1 MDMDRQKHYRGRM
14 KKPFFEHLKELN
26 RRFIFS
32 FMLLIVF
39 SVTVYFNYSY
49 FLDILVKP
57 LIDAGYSVDNIFAI
71 TIYEGFQVKI
81 TNVLLVSFSILFP
94 LIVINIGFFIKPA
107 LEISSLSFG
116 FYFLF
121 FTFLYYFGIYSAL
134 TISHVG
140 IEFLLSFNENE
151 ILLRSQNYFQFIIRI
166 SLLFGVSFQFPL
178 LILFL
183 LNKNIISVNFFINNR
198 PELFIFILIMS
209 AVITPTGDPVT
220 LFIFAIPMY
229 LLIELMILLHKK
241 TI

>member
-1 MDMDRQKHYRGRM
+1 M
-14 KKPFFEHLKELN
+14 KKPFFDHLKELN
-26 RRFIFS
+26 YRLMISIGVIVIFS
-32 FMLLIVF
+32 SI
-39 SVTVYFNYSY
+39 VYFNYSY
-49 FLDILVKP
+49 FVDFLTKP

-81 TNVLLVSFSILFP
+81 TNVLLISLSLLFP
-94 LIVINIGFFIKPA
+94 LIIINLGNFIKPA
-107 LEISSLSFG
+107 IEMGSLSFYL
-116 FYFLF
+116 YFIF

-166 SLLFGVSFQFPL
+166 SLLFGISFQFPL
-178 LILFL
+178 VILFL
-183 LNKNIISVNFFINNR
+183 LNKNIIKVDNLTKNR
-198 PELFIFILIMS
+198 PELFIFILILS

-241 TI
+241 TK

>member
-1 MDMDRQKHYRGRM
+1 M
-14 KKPFFEHLKELN
+14 KKPFFDHLKELN
-26 RRFIFS
+26 YRLMTSIGVIVIFS
-32 FMLLIVF
+32 LI
-39 SVTVYFNYSY
+39 VYFNYSY
-49 FLDILVKP
+49 FLDFLTKP

-81 TNVLLVSFSILFP
+81 TNVLLISLSMLFP
-94 LIVINIGFFIKPA
+94 LIIINLGNFIKPA
-107 LEISSLSFG
+107 IDMGSLSFYL
-116 FYFLF
+116 YFIF

-166 SLLFGVSFQFPL
+166 SLLFGISFQFPL
-178 LILFL
+178 VILFL
-183 LNKNIISVNFFINNR
+183 LNKNIIKVDNFTNNR
-198 PELFIFILIMS
+198 PELFIFILILS

-241 TI
+241 TK

>member
-1 MDMDRQKHYRGRM
+1 M
-14 KKPFFEHLKELN
+14 KKPFFDHLKELN
-26 RRFIFS
+26 YRLMISIGVIVIFS
-32 FMLLIVF
+32 SI
-39 SVTVYFNYSY
+39 VYFNYSY
-49 FLDILVKP
+49 FVDFLTKP

-81 TNVLLVSFSILFP
+81 TNVLLVSLSMLFP
-94 LIVINIGFFIKPA
+94 LIIINLGNFIKPA
-107 LEISSLSFG
+107 IDMGSMSFYL
-116 FYFLF
+116 YFIF
-121 FTFLYYFGIYSAL
+121 FTFLYYFGIYCAL

-166 SLLFGVSFQFPL
+166 SLLFGISFQFPL
-178 LILFL
+178 VILFL
-183 LNKNIISVNFFINNR
+183 LNKNIIKVDNFTKNR
-198 PELFIFILIMS
+198 PELFIFILILS

-241 TI
+241 TK

>member
-1 MDMDRQKHYRGRM
+1 M
-14 KKPFFEHLKELN
+14 KQPFFDHLKELN
-26 RRFIFS
+26 IRIIISISILIIFS
-32 FMLLIVF
+32 VIV
-39 SVTVYFNYSY
+39 YLNYSY
-49 FLDILVKP
+49 FLDYLIKP
-57 LIDAGYSVDNIFAI
+57 LVEAGYGVENIFAI

-81 TNVLLVSFSILFP
+81 TNVLLISFSLLFP
-94 LIVINIGFFIKPA
+94 LIVMNLGFFIKPA
-107 LEISSLSFG
+107 LDIGSFS
-116 FYFLF
+116 FYLYFIF

-166 SLLFGVSFQFPL
+166 SLLFGISFQFPL
-178 LILFL
+178 LVLFL
-183 LNKNIISVNFFINNR
+183 LNKNIIKVTYFTDNR
-198 PELFIFILIMS
+198 PELFIFILILS

-241 TI
+241 TNK

>member
-1 MDMDRQKHYRGRM
+1 M
-14 KKPFFEHLKELN
+14 KKPFFDHLKELN
-26 RRFIFS
+26 FRLMISIVVLVLFS
-32 FMLLIVF
+32 
-39 SVTVYFNYSY
+39 TVVYINYSY
-49 FLDILVKP
+49 FLDFLIKP

-81 TNVLLVSFSILFP
+81 TNVLLISLSILFP
-94 LIVINIGFFIKPA
+94 LIIINLGFFIKPA
-107 LEISSLSFG
+107 IDMGSLSFYL
-116 FYFLF
+116 YFIF

-166 SLLFGVSFQFPL
+166 SLLFGISFQFPL
-178 LILFL
+178 IILFL
-183 LNKNIISVNFFINNR
+183 LNKNIIKVDNFTNNR
-198 PELFIFILIMS
+198 PELFIVILILS

-241 TI
+241 T

>member
-1 MDMDRQKHYRGRM
+1 M
-14 KKPFFEHLKELN
+14 KKPFFDHLKELN
-26 RRFIFS
+26 YRLMTSIGVIVIFS
-32 FMLLIVF
+32 LI
-39 SVTVYFNYSY
+39 VYFNYSY
-49 FLDILVKP
+49 FLDFLTKP

-81 TNVLLVSFSILFP
+81 TNVLLISLSMLFP
-94 LIVINIGFFIKPA
+94 LIIINLGNFIKPA
-107 LEISSLSFG
+107 IEMGSLSFYL
-116 FYFLF
+116 YFIF

-166 SLLFGVSFQFPL
+166 SLLFGISFQFPL
-178 LILFL
+178 VILFL
-183 LNKNIISVNFFINNR
+183 LNKNIIKVDNLTKNR
-198 PELFIFILIMS
+198 PELFIFILILS

-241 TI
+241 TK

>member
-1 MDMDRQKHYRGRM
+1 M
-14 KKPFFEHLKELN
+14 KKPFFDHLKELN
-26 RRFIFS
+26 YRLMISIGAIIIFS
-32 FMLLIVF
+32 SI
-39 SVTVYFNYSY
+39 VYFNYSY
-49 FLDILVKP
+49 FVDYLTKP

-81 TNVLLVSFSILFP
+81 SNVLLISLSLLFP
-94 LIVINIGFFIKPA
+94 LIIINLGNFIKPA
-107 LEISSLSFG
+107 IEMGSLSFYL
-116 FYFLF
+116 YFIF

-166 SLLFGVSFQFPL
+166 SLLFGISFQFPL
-178 LILFL
+178 VILFL
-183 LNKNIISVNFFINNR
+183 LNKNIIKVDNLTKNR
-198 PELFIFILIMS
+198 PELFIFILILS

-241 TI
+241 TK

>member
-1 MDMDRQKHYRGRM
+1 M
-14 KKPFFEHLKELN
+14 KKPFFDHLKELN
-26 RRFIFS
+26 YRLMFSIGVIIIFS
-32 FMLLIVF
+32 SI
-39 SVTVYFNYSY
+39 VYFNYSY
-49 FLDILVKP
+49 FVDYLTKP
-57 LIDAGYSVDNIFAI
+57 LIDAGYSADNIFAI

-81 TNVLLVSFSILFP
+81 SNVLLISLSLLFP
-94 LIVINIGFFIKPA
+94 LIIINLGNFIKPA
-107 LEISSLSFG
+107 IDMGSLSFYL
-116 FYFLF
+116 YFIF

-166 SLLFGVSFQFPL
+166 SLLFGISFQFPL
-178 LILFL
+178 VILFL
-183 LNKNIISVNFFINNR
+183 LNKNIIKVDNLSKNR
-198 PELFIFILIMS
+198 PELFIFILILS

-241 TI
+241 TK

>member
-1 MDMDRQKHYRGRM
+1 M
-14 KKPFFEHLKELN
+14 KKPFFDHLKELN
-26 RRFIFS
+26 YRLMISIGVIVIFS
-32 FMLLIVF
+32 SI
-39 SVTVYFNYSY
+39 VYFNYSY
-49 FLDILVKP
+49 FVDFLTKP

-81 TNVLLVSFSILFP
+81 TNVLLISLSLLFP
-94 LIVINIGFFIKPA
+94 LIIINLGNFIKPA
-107 LEISSLSFG
+107 IDMGLFSFYL
-116 FYFLF
+116 YFIF

-166 SLLFGVSFQFPL
+166 SLLFGISFQFPL
-178 LILFL
+178 VILFL
-183 LNKNIISVNFFINNR
+183 LNKNIIKVDNLTKNR
-198 PELFIFILIMS
+198 PELFIFILILS

-241 TI
+241 TK

>member
-1 MDMDRQKHYRGRM
+1 M
-14 KKPFFEHLKELN
+14 KKPFFDHLKELN
-26 RRFIFS
+26 VRLIISVAVLILFS
-32 FMLLIVF
+32 SL
-39 SVTVYFNYSY
+39 VYNNYSY
-49 FLDILVKP
+49 FLDFLTKP

-81 TNVLLVSFSILFP
+81 TNVLLISLSILFP
-94 LIVINIGFFIKPA
+94 LIIINLGFFIKPA
-107 LEISSLSFG
+107 IDMSSLSFYL
-116 FYFLF
+116 YFLS

-166 SLLFGVSFQFPL
+166 SLLFGISFQFPL
-178 LILFL
+178 VVLFL
-183 LNKNIISVNFFINNR
+183 LNKNIIKAGNFTNNR
-198 PELFIFILIMS
+198 PELFIFILILS

-229 LLIELMILLHKK
+229 ILIELMILLHKK
-241 TI
+241 IK

>member
-1 MDMDRQKHYRGRM
+1 M
-14 KKPFFEHLKELN
+14 KKPFFDHLKELN
-26 RRFIFS
+26 YRLMIS
-32 FMLLIVF
+32 IGVLIVF
-39 SVTVYFNYSY
+39 SSIVYINYSY
-49 FLDILVKP
+49 FVDFLIKP

-81 TNVLLVSFSILFP
+81 TNVLLISLSILFP
-94 LIVINIGFFIKPA
+94 LIIINLGIFIKPA
-107 LEISSLSFG
+107 IDMGTVSFYL
-116 FYFLF
+116 YFIF

-134 TISHVG
+134 TISHFG

-166 SLLFGVSFQFPL
+166 SLLFGISFQFPL

-183 LNKNIISVNFFINNR
+183 LNKNIIKVDNFTNNR
-198 PELFIFILIMS
+198 TELFIFILILS

-241 TI
+241 TK

>member
-1 MDMDRQKHYRGRM
+1 M
-14 KKPFFEHLKELN
+14 KKPFFDHLKELN
-26 RRFIFS
+26 YRLMISIGVIVIFS
-32 FMLLIVF
+32 SI
-39 SVTVYFNYSY
+39 VYFNYSY
-49 FLDILVKP
+49 FVDFLTKP

-81 TNVLLVSFSILFP
+81 TNVLLVSLSMLFP
-94 LIVINIGFFIKPA
+94 LIIINLGNFIKPA
-107 LEISSLSFG
+107 IDMGSMSFYL
-116 FYFLF
+116 YFIF

-166 SLLFGVSFQFPL
+166 SLLFGISFQFPL
-178 LILFL
+178 VILFL
-183 LNKNIISVNFFINNR
+183 LNKNIIKVDNFTNNR
-198 PELFIFILIMS
+198 PELFIFILILS

-229 LLIELMILLHKK
+229 ILIELMILLHKK
-241 TI
+241 IK

>member
-1 MDMDRQKHYRGRM
+1 M

-26 RRFIFS
+26 IRLMISISLLIIFS
-32 FMLLIVF
+32 VIV
-39 SVTVYFNYSY
+39 YKNYSY
-49 FLDILVKP
+49 FLDYLVKP
-57 LIDAGYSVDNIFAI
+57 LVEAGYSVENIFAI

-81 TNVLLVSFSILFP
+81 TNVLLISFSLLFP
-94 LIVINIGFFIKPA
+94 LIVMNLAFFIKPA
-107 LEISSLSFG
+107 LDMGLLSFCL
-116 FYFLF
+116 YFIF

-166 SLLFGVSFQFPL
+166 SLLFGISFQSPL
-178 LILFL
+178 LVLFL
-183 LNKNIISVNFFINNR
+183 LNKNIIKVTYFTNNR
-198 PELFIFILIMS
+198 PELFIFILILS
-209 AVITPTGDPVT
+209 AVITPTGDPLT

-241 TI
+241 TNK

>member
-1 MDMDRQKHYRGRM
+1 M
-14 KKPFFEHLKELN
+14 KKPFFDHLKELN
-26 RRFIFS
+26 YRLMISIGVIVIFS
-32 FMLLIVF
+32 SI
-39 SVTVYFNYSY
+39 VYFNYSY
-49 FLDILVKP
+49 FVDFLTKP

-81 TNVLLVSFSILFP
+81 TNVLLISLSMLFP
-94 LIVINIGFFIKPA
+94 LIIINLGNFIKPA
-107 LEISSLSFG
+107 IDMGSFS
-116 FYFLF
+116 FYLYFIF

-166 SLLFGVSFQFPL
+166 SLLFGISFQFPL
-178 LILFL
+178 VILFL
-183 LNKNIISVNFFINNR
+183 LNKNIIKVDNFTNNR
-198 PELFIFILIMS
+198 PELFIFILILS

-241 TI
+241 TK

>member
-1 MDMDRQKHYRGRM
+1 M
-14 KKPFFEHLKELN
+14 KKPFFDHLKELN
-26 RRFIFS
+26 YRLMISIGFIVILS
-32 FMLLIVF
+32 SI
-39 SVTVYFNYSY
+39 VYFNYSY
-49 FLDILVKP
+49 FIDFLTKP

-81 TNVLLVSFSILFP
+81 TNVLLISLSLLFP
-94 LIVINIGFFIKPA
+94 LIIINLGNFIKPA
-107 LEISSLSFG
+107 IEMGSLSFYL
-116 FYFLF
+116 YFIF

-166 SLLFGVSFQFPL
+166 SLLFGISFQFPL
-178 LILFL
+178 VILFL
-183 LNKNIISVNFFINNR
+183 LNKNIIKVDNFTKNR
-198 PELFIFILIMS
+198 PELFIFILILS

-241 TI
+241 TK

>member
-1 MDMDRQKHYRGRM
+1 M
-14 KKPFFEHLKELN
+14 KKPFFDHLKELN
-26 RRFIFS
+26 YRLMTSIGVIVIFS
-32 FMLLIVF
+32 LI
-39 SVTVYFNYSY
+39 VYFNYSY
-49 FLDILVKP
+49 FLDFLTKP

-81 TNVLLVSFSILFP
+81 TNVLLISLSLLFP
-94 LIVINIGFFIKPA
+94 LIIINLGNFIKPA
-107 LEISSLSFG
+107 IEMGSLSFYL
-116 FYFLF
+116 YFIF

-166 SLLFGVSFQFPL
+166 SLLFGISFQFPL
-178 LILFL
+178 VILFL
-183 LNKNIISVNFFINNR
+183 LNKNIIKVDNFTKNR
-198 PELFIFILIMS
+198 PELFIFILILS

-241 TI
+241 TK

>member
-1 MDMDRQKHYRGRM
+1 M
-14 KKPFFEHLKELN
+14 KKPFFDHLKELN
-26 RRFIFS
+26 YRLMTSIGVIVIFS
-32 FMLLIVF
+32 LI
-39 SVTVYFNYSY
+39 VYFNYSY
-49 FLDILVKP
+49 FLDFLTKP

-81 TNVLLVSFSILFP
+81 TNVLLISLSLLFP
-94 LIVINIGFFIKPA
+94 LIIINLGNFIKPA
-107 LEISSLSFG
+107 IEMGSLSFYL
-116 FYFLF
+116 YFIF

-166 SLLFGVSFQFPL
+166 SLLFGISFQFPL
-178 LILFL
+178 VILFL
-183 LNKNIISVNFFINNR
+183 LNKNIIKVDNFTNNR
-198 PELFIFILIMS
+198 PELFIFILILS

-241 TI
+241 TK

>member
-1 MDMDRQKHYRGRM
+1 M
-14 KKPFFEHLKELN
+14 KKPFFDHLKELN
-26 RRFIFS
+26 YRLMTSIGVIVIFS
-32 FMLLIVF
+32 LI
-39 SVTVYFNYSY
+39 VYFNYSY
-49 FLDILVKP
+49 FLDFLTKP

-81 TNVLLVSFSILFP
+81 SNVLLISLSLLFP
-94 LIVINIGFFIKPA
+94 LIIINLGNFIKPA
-107 LEISSLSFG
+107 IEMGSLSFYL
-116 FYFLF
+116 YFIF

-166 SLLFGVSFQFPL
+166 SLLFGISFQFPL
-178 LILFL
+178 VILFL
-183 LNKNIISVNFFINNR
+183 LNKNIIKVDNLTKNR
-198 PELFIFILIMS
+198 PELFIFILILS

-241 TI
+241 TK

>member
-1 MDMDRQKHYRGRM
+1 M
-14 KKPFFEHLKELN
+14 KKPFFDHLKELN
-26 RRFIFS
+26 YRLMISIGVIVIFS
-32 FMLLIVF
+32 TIV
-39 SVTVYFNYSY
+39 YYNYSY
-49 FLDILVKP
+49 FLDFLTKP

-81 TNVLLVSFSILFP
+81 TNVLLISLSMLFP
-94 LIVINIGFFIKPA
+94 LIIINLGNFIKPA
-107 LEISSLSFG
+107 IDMGSMSFYL
-116 FYFLF
+116 YFIF

-166 SLLFGVSFQFPL
+166 SLLFGISFQFPL
-178 LILFL
+178 VILFL
-183 LNKNIISVNFFINNR
+183 LNKNIIKVDNFTNNR
-198 PELFIFILIMS
+198 PELFIFILILS

-241 TI
+241 TK

>member
-1 MDMDRQKHYRGRM
+1 M
-14 KKPFFEHLKELN
+14 KKPFFDHLKELN
-26 RRFIFS
+26 YRLMISIGVIVIFS
-32 FMLLIVF
+32 SI
-39 SVTVYFNYSY
+39 VYFNYSFFVD
-49 FLDILVKP
+49 FLTKP

-81 TNVLLVSFSILFP
+81 TNVLLISLSLLFP
-94 LIVINIGFFIKPA
+94 LIIINLGNFIKPA
-107 LEISSLSFG
+107 IDMGSLSFYL
-116 FYFLF
+116 YFIF

-166 SLLFGVSFQFPL
+166 SLLFGISFQFPL
-178 LILFL
+178 VILFL
-183 LNKNIISVNFFINNR
+183 LNKNIIKVDNFTKNR
-198 PELFIFILIMS
+198 PELFIFILILS

-241 TI
+241 TK

>member
-1 MDMDRQKHYRGRM
+1 M
-14 KKPFFEHLKELN
+14 KKPFFDHLKELN
-26 RRFIFS
+26 YRLMISIGAIIIFS
-32 FMLLIVF
+32 SI
-39 SVTVYFNYSY
+39 VYFNYSY
-49 FLDILVKP
+49 FVDYLTKP

-81 TNVLLVSFSILFP
+81 TNVLLISLSLLFP
-94 LIVINIGFFIKPA
+94 LKIINLGNFIKPA
-107 LEISSLSFG
+107 IEMGSLSFYL
-116 FYFLF
+116 YFIF

-166 SLLFGVSFQFPL
+166 SLLFGISFQFPL
-178 LILFL
+178 VILFL
-183 LNKNIISVNFFINNR
+183 LNKNIIKVDNFTKNR
-198 PELFIFILIMS
+198 PELFIFILILS

-241 TI
+241 TR